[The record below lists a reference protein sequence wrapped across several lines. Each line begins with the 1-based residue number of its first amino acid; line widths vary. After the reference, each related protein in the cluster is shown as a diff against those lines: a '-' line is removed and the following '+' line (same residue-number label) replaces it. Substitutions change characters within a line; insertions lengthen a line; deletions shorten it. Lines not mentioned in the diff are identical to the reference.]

1 MNENINMDSTITDSM
16 NASYDIWAGAA
27 WFKTTI
33 YQHLQ
38 SFDLL
43 IHLHLF
49 PSVYVLFIYNSRTL

>member
-1 MNENINMDSTITDSM
+1 MDSTITDSM
-16 NASYDIWAGAA
+16 NASYDIWAGVA

-33 YQHLQ
+33 HQHLQ

-43 IHLHLF
+43 IHLHLV